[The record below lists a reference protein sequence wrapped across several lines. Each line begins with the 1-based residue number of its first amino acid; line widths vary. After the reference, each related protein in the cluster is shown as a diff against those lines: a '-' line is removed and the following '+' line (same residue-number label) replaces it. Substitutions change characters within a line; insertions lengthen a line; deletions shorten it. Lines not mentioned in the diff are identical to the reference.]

1 MGLRHVAV
9 SPIRV
14 YDVRMTSL
22 HPLALRILAA
32 AGACT
37 TASAAFLGAFST
49 VQLGCCPPP
58 EDTGPYEDSLNE
70 SCTVTLPSSFDVLS
84 ERCVVLEVEECPA
97 ADQLGAQFF
106 EAVCGPL
113 RPGAPVPLE
122 TGVSTSGGGG
132 AGGSELMGGAGA
144 DGGSGGNGG
153 SGGVGGN
160 GGSAANIGLNCCYG
174 TVDRFENRQACGR
187 PLLVDGQALTSVPIA
202 RADWCGAHPMV
213 VDCSGLTDDLRAM
226 LAERWARDAA
236 LEHASVASFARFAL
250 DLLTVGAPADLVR
263 GAQQAMRDEIDH
275 AERCYAL
282 AARYGGAP
290 IGPGELPIKDVSL
303 GGGLLEVARRALVE
317 GCVGETIAA
326 LTAQRAREHTRDEQA
341 VRTLE
346 VIARDEATHA
356 ELAFRFVAWAAREP
370 AVREG
375 LRRAL
380 PAALKQASAGAAFA
394 PASAFD
400 VRLGEHGQPRAALR
414 VLAAREALE
423 QVITPCLAALLAEPA
438 LHAMECH
445 EA

>member
-1 MGLRHVAV
+1 
-9 SPIRV
+9 
-14 YDVRMTSL
+14 MTSL

-32 AGACT
+32 AGAG

-122 TGVSTSGGGG
+122 TGATTSGGGG

-144 DGGSGGNGG
+144 GGAGGSSGAGA
-153 SGGVGGN
+153 GGVGGN
-160 GGSAANIGLNCCYG
+160 GGSTANMGLNCCYG

-187 PLLVDGQALTSVPIA
+187 PFLVDGQALTSAPVA
-202 RADWCGAHPMV
+202 REDWCGVQPMV
-213 VDCSGLTDDLRAM
+213 ADCSGLTDDLRAT

-317 GCVGETIAA
+317 GCIGETIAA
-326 LTAQRAREHTRDEQA
+326 LTAQRTREHTRDEQA

-346 VIARDEATHA
+346 MIARDEATHA

-380 PAALKQASAGAAFA
+380 PAALWQASTGAACA
-394 PASAFD
+394 PALAFD
-400 VRLGEHGQPRAALR
+400 ARLGEHGQPSAALR

-423 QVITPCLAALLAEPA
+423 QVITPCYAALLAEPA
-438 LHAMECH
+438 AHALECH